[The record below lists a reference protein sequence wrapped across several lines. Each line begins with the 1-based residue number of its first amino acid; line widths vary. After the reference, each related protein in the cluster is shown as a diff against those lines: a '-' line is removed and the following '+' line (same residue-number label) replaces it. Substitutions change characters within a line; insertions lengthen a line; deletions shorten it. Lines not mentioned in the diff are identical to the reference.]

1 VWTVWG
7 EIFGGWRVVNILTD
21 WAIAC
26 ATRRWCNYSCIGGGT
41 MRTSSTN
48 SIGVSGPWYPY
59 LCTCECIFAEAAAVS
74 WVWRS
79 LSVSC
84 CNYLE
89 EIFEIKM
96 NITSAGIEEYKNI
109 IFLFFLFKSYLVSRH
124 AFANKIT
131 RVSCKSLHLTSNF
144 RLGCTR
150 SLCLVFE

>member
-1 VWTVWG
+1 
-7 EIFGGWRVVNILTD
+7 
-21 WAIAC
+21 
-26 ATRRWCNYSCIGGGT
+26 
-41 MRTSSTN
+41 M
-48 SIGVSGPWYPY
+48 
-59 LCTCECIFAEAAAVS
+59 
-74 WVWRS
+74 
-79 LSVSC
+79 SC